1 MIPKTAFI
9 AISLVMAASA
19 AFGWAMHKVISEKKE
34 DPEEVPDKHTCDN
47 CKYYNVKPTEEPCF
61 DCVTDDIDRWE
72 GI

>member
-1 MIPKTAFI
+1 MNDILKSCPFCGRKVAPVI
-9 AISLVMAASA
+9 MADSYSNSVWVQL
-19 AFGWAMHKVISEKKE
+19 G
-34 DPEEVPDKHTCDN
+34 CDN